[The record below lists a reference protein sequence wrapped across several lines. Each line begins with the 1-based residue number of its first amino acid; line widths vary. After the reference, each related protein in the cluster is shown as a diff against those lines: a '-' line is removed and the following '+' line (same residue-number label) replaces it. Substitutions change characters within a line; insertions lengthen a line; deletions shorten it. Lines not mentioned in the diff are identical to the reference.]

1 MKNIVLLGGSN
12 SVMTNGLPKGLMEY
26 ANVTNLGLGA
36 TTSLQNLYELKRDK
50 NQEAIKNAD
59 LIITE
64 SVINELDNHN
74 IRENL
79 PFKIIFKNLQYL
91 YATLYELKKPVCI
104 LILPYRAKNHQL
116 IINMHRF
123 LANYFGLNIIDMQN
137 YYKEQEMAQF
147 GDKFGAHQ
155 LPVVSRYVGKE
166 IAKNIDKFQ
175 ISNKQIKIQ
184 LPEFKIL
191 TPDNMQRNGSFK
203 IFNPNNSMYN
213 EIVYRLEKG
222 NHLSFKGFEGY
233 QILGIHSWNLENNA
247 EISKLGWHIAAAHC
261 ASFHIKALGVNIVKP
276 TSKLNIFCEIQAEPI
291 IKSDFVIK
299 FNDEKI
305 DNTEFCITSYL
316 ENPNL
321 LILNYFDL
329 IALLLCKPNPNEKLI
344 SLDAISSDTDML
356 INKEIDLSYLIPNIV
371 FFRDSMEFIDEYIGY
386 LYPNITRHIEN
397 VLMPKVKNEIA
408 LNIKPVT
415 LPNYENEF
423 KNIECKIDILNKKS
437 KDEVIYDLDIKNV
450 NFKIDILKNGLD
462 LSNYESAK
470 FRICNQLSYR
480 LGQIIIEN
488 SKSLFAILKLP
499 FALINEARKYKKD
512 KLIYNKKIK
521 NNPNLKLPPLENYS
535 DYKEALKYKDTLSYK
550 FGDALIKANNSPFKL
565 GYLLLWFKFKK
576 IKREHKRP

>member
-1 MKNIVLLGGSN
+1 
-12 SVMTNGLPKGLMEY
+12 MTNGLQKGLKEY
-26 ANVTNLGLGA
+26 ANVTNLALGGTA
-36 TTSLQNLYELKRDK
+36 NLQNLYELKRDR

-64 SVINELDNHN
+64 SFINELDNHN

-79 PFKIIFKNLQYL
+79 PFEIIFKNLQYL
-91 YATLYELKKPVCI
+91 YATLYELKKPICI
-104 LILPYRAKNHQL
+104 LILPYRPKNHQ
-116 IINMHRF
+116 IIANMHRF

-137 YYKEQEMAQF
+137 YYKEHEIVQF

-184 LPEFKIL
+184 LPEFKVL

-222 NHLSFKGFEGY
+222 NHLSFNGFEGY

-247 EISKLGWHIAAAHC
+247 EITRLTWHAATAHC

-291 IKSDFVIK
+291 ISDDFIIK
-299 FNDEKI
+299 FNDENLP
-305 DNTEFCITSYL
+305 NTEFYVNSHL
-316 ENPNL
+316 EKPNL
-321 LILNYFDL
+321 LILQYFDL

-344 SLDAISSDTDML
+344 SLDTISFDTDML

-408 LNIKPVT
+408 LNTKPVA
-415 LPNYENEF
+415 LPNYEIDI
-423 KNIECKIDILNKKS
+423 KNIKSEIDILREKY
-437 KDEVIYDLDIKNV
+437 ELDIKNID
-450 NFKIDILKNGLD
+450 FKINILNNGLNF
-462 LSNYESAK
+462 LLYESAK
-470 FRICNQLSYR
+470 FRICNQLSYK
-480 LGQIIIEN
+480 LGKIMVEN
-488 SKSLFAILKLP
+488 SKSLFSILKLP
-499 FALINEARKYKKD
+499 LVLVKEIKNYKKE
-512 KLIYNKKIK
+512 KIFYNKKTK
-521 NNPNLKLPPLENYS
+521 ENPN
-535 DYKEALKYKDTLSYK
+535 
-550 FGDALIKANNSPFKL
+550 
-565 GYLLLWFKFKK
+565 
-576 IKREHKRP
+576 